1 MSKNTVNFMLHI
13 KVYKSINGNAYNYL
27 LKSRDFF
34 LVRTCTVF
42 GNRFADI
49 NLKGDLFGGVTT
61 AIISLPLALA
71 FGVASGAGAEAGL
84 WGAIMVGF
92 FAALFGGSSSLISEP
107 TGPMTV
113 IMTAVL
119 TSMMAKYPETGMAM
133 SFTVVIMAG
142 AFQVLLGTLK
152 LGKYITLMPYSVISG
167 FMSGIGVILIIL
179 QISPLLGHLA
189 PAGGVIGT
197 LSALP
202 DNILNL
208 KFSELFLGLLTLGI
222 LFFLPQKYRRYVP
235 AQLIALVA
243 VTLLSVI
250 FFDTDSIR
258 RIGEIPAGL
267 PSLVLP
273 HINADMFT
281 TMVIDAL
288 VLGTL
293 GCIDTLLTA
302 VIGDSLTRKEHDSD
316 KELRGQGLANIISG
330 LFGAL
335 PGAGATM
342 GTVTNIQVGA
352 RSPLSGIIR
361 ALVLALVVLV
371 AGGLTEPIPM
381 AVLAGIA
388 VYVGFNILDWSFIQ
402 RAHKVNVQGMA
413 IMYGVM
419 LLTVFVDLIV
429 AVGLGVFISN
439 IIIIEQLS
447 RVQARQ
453 VKAISDAD
461 ENSVPLTDSER
472 GLLDKANGKVL
483 FFYLSGP
490 MIFSVSKAISQQ
502 HSSISDYDVMILDLT
517 DVPMI
522 DVTVGLALEN
532 AIKDALDARCE
543 VLLLCP
549 NINTRQQLE
558 KFHVLTL
565 VPEGNT
571 YLFRYEALQASL
583 KYVKNTDLLEP
594 T

>member
-1 MSKNTVNFMLHI
+1 MF
-13 KVYKSINGNAYNYL
+13 G
-27 LKSRDFF
+27 SRFK
-34 LVRTCTVF
+34 
-42 GNRFADI
+42 DI
-49 NLKGDLFGGVTT
+49 NFKGDIFGGVTT

-84 WGAIMVGF
+84 WGAIMVGL
-92 FAALFGGSSSLISEP
+92 FASLFGGSNTLISEP

-119 TSMMAKYPETGMAM
+119 TSMMTKYPETGMAM
-133 SFTVVIMAG
+133 TFTVVMMAG
-142 AFQVLLGTLK
+142 AFQILLGTLK
-152 LGKYITLMPYSVISG
+152 MGKYVTLMPYSVISG

-179 QISPLLGHLA
+179 QLSPLLGHAA
-189 PAGGVIGT
+189 PTGGVLGT

-202 DNILNL
+202 ETISNL
-208 KFSELFLGLLTLGI
+208 KFNELFLGLLTLGI
-222 LFFLPQKYRRYVP
+222 LFFFPKKYRKYVP
-235 AQLIALVA
+235 AQLVALVA
-243 VTLLSVI
+243 VTLLSVML
-250 FFDTDSIR
+250 FDTEDIR

-267 PSLVLP
+267 PSLVAP
-273 HINADMFT
+273 HIDPDMFVE
-281 TMVIDAL
+281 MVIDAL

-316 KELRGQGLANIISG
+316 KELRGQGLANMISG

-352 RSPLSGIIR
+352 RSPLSGVVR

-402 RAHKVNVQGMA
+402 RAHKVSFSGMA

-429 AVGLGVFISN
+429 AVGLGVFVSN
-439 IIIIEQLS
+439 IMIIERLS
-447 RVQARQ
+447 REQARQ

-461 ENSVPLTDSER
+461 EDDVPLTDSER
-472 GLLDKANGKVL
+472 GLLDRANGRVL

-490 MIFSVSKAISQQ
+490 MIFSVSKAISRQ
-502 HSSISDYDVMILDLT
+502 HTSISDYDVMILDLT
-517 DVPMI
+517 DVPML

-543 VLLLCP
+543 VYLLCP
-549 NINTRQQLE
+549 NQRTREQLE
-558 KFHVLTL
+558 KFHVIDL
-565 VPEGNT
+565 VPDNNM
-571 YLFRYEALQASL
+571 YQFRYEALNAAVAHVESDHYQRMTA
-583 KYVKNTDLLEP
+583 
-594 T
+594 

>member
-1 MSKNTVNFMLHI
+1 M
-13 KVYKSINGNAYNYL
+13 
-27 LKSRDFF
+27 
-34 LVRTCTVF
+34 F
-42 GNRFADI
+42 GKRFKDI

-84 WGAIMVGF
+84 WGAIMVGL
-92 FAALFGGSSSLISEP
+92 FAALFGGSSTLISEP

-133 SFTVVIMAG
+133 TFTVVMMAG
-142 AFQVLLGTLK
+142 AFQILLGTLK
-152 LGKYITLMPYSVISG
+152 LGKYVTLMPYSVISG

-179 QISPLLGHLA
+179 QISPLLGHAA
-189 PAGGVIGT
+189 PSGGVMGT
-197 LSALP
+197 LTALP
-202 DNILNL
+202 ELLSNIH
-208 KFSELFLGLLTLGI
+208 FSELFLGALTLSI
-222 LFFLPQKYRRYVP
+222 LFFFPEQYRKYVP
-235 AQLIALVA
+235 AQLVALVV
-243 VTLLSVI
+243 VTLLSVVL
-250 FFDTDSIR
+250 FDTESIR

-267 PSLVLP
+267 PSLVMP
-273 HINADMFT
+273 HINAEMFT

-316 KELRGQGLANIISG
+316 KELRGQGLANMISG

-352 RSPLSGIIR
+352 RSPLSGVIR
-361 ALVLALVVLV
+361 ALMLALVVLV

-402 RAHKVNVQGMA
+402 RAHKVSMQGMA

-419 LLTVFVDLIV
+419 MLTVFVDLIA

-439 IIIIEQLS
+439 IIIIERLS
-447 RVQARQ
+447 RVQSRH

-461 ENSVPLTDSER
+461 EDDVPLTESER

-490 MIFSVSKAISQQ
+490 MIFSVSKAISRQ
-502 HSSISDYDVMILDLT
+502 HTSIADYEAMILDLT

-532 AIKDALDARCE
+532 AINDALDANCA
-543 VLLLCP
+543 VYLLCP
-549 NINTRQQLE
+549 NKQIWQQLE
-558 KFHVLTL
+558 KFHILDL
-565 VPEGNT
+565 VPIENT
-571 YLFRYEALQASL
+571 YSFRYEALRAAIKRVEGNDELVYSI
-583 KYVKNTDLLEP
+583 
-594 T
+594 

>member
-1 MSKNTVNFMLHI
+1 
-13 KVYKSINGNAYNYL
+13 L
-27 LKSRDFF
+27 L
-34 LVRTCTVF
+34 
-42 GNRFADI
+42 GNRFKDMD
-49 NLKGDLFGGVTT
+49 LKGDLFGGVTT
-61 AIISLPLALA
+61 AVISLPLALA

-92 FAALFGGSSSLISEP
+92 FAALWGGSTTLISEP

-119 TSMMAKYPETGMAM
+119 TSMMAKYPDTGMAM
-133 SFTVVIMAG
+133 AFTIVMMAG

-152 LGKYITLMPYSVISG
+152 LGKYVTLMPYSVISG
-167 FMSGIGVILIIL
+167 FMSGIGVILILL
-179 QISPLLGHLA
+179 QISPLLGQAA
-189 PAGGVIGT
+189 PPGGVMGT

-202 DNILNL
+202 NTLSNIS
-208 KFSELFLGLLTLGI
+208 FSELFLGVLTLGI
-222 LFFLPQKYRRYVP
+222 LFFLPKKYRKYVP
-235 AQLIALVA
+235 AQLVALVA

-250 FFDTDSIR
+250 IFDTDSIR

-267 PSLVLP
+267 PSLVMP
-273 HINADMFT
+273 HFNADMFT
-281 TMVIDAL
+281 AMVIDAL

-316 KELRGQGLANIISG
+316 KELRGQGFANMISG

-361 ALVLALVVLV
+361 AVVLALVVLI

-402 RAHKVNVQGMA
+402 RAHKVSVQGMA

-419 LLTVFVDLIV
+419 LLTVFVDLIA

-439 IIIIEQLS
+439 IIIIERLS
-447 RVQARQ
+447 REQTRTVRS
-453 VKAISDAD
+453 ISDTD
-461 ENSVPLTDSER
+461 GDDKDLPLTEDER
-472 GLLDKANGKVL
+472 AILDRANGKLL
-483 FFYLSGP
+483 FLYLSGP
-490 MIFSVSKAISQQ
+490 MIFSVSKAISRQ
-502 HSSISDYDVMILDLT
+502 HTRVADYEVMILDLT

-532 AIKDALDARCE
+532 ALKDALDAKCE
-543 VLLLCP
+543 VFLLCP
-549 NINTRQQLE
+549 NERTRQQLE
-558 KFHVLTL
+558 RFHVLDL
-565 VPEGNT
+565 VPCNNT
-571 YLFRYEALQASL
+571 YSLRHEALEAALMYIEKHEKPAVLGDS
-583 KYVKNTDLLEP
+583 
-594 T
+594 

>member
-1 MSKNTVNFMLHI
+1 MFQ
-13 KVYKSINGNAYNYL
+13 A
-27 LKSRDFF
+27 
-34 LVRTCTVF
+34 
-42 GNRFADI
+42 RFADL
-49 NLKGDLFGGVTT
+49 NLRGDLFGGVTT

-84 WGAIMVGF
+84 WGAILVGL
-92 FAALFGGSSSLISEP
+92 FAALFGGSSTLISEP

-113 IMTAVL
+113 IMTAIL
-119 TSMMAKYPETGMAM
+119 TAMVARYPESGAAIA
-133 SFTVVIMAG
+133 FTVVMMAG
-142 AFQVLLGTLK
+142 AFQILLGTLK
-152 LGKYITLMPYSVISG
+152 LGKYITLMPYSVVSG

-179 QISPLLGHLA
+179 QLSPLLGH
-189 PAGGVIGT
+189 PSPGGGVLGT

-202 DNILNL
+202 DLLANI

-222 LFFLPQKYRRYVP
+222 LFFLPQKYRKQVP
-235 AQLIALVA
+235 AQLVALVV
-243 VTLLSVI
+243 VTLFSVI
-250 FFDTDSIR
+250 FFDTDDIR

-267 PSLVLP
+267 PSIVVP
-273 HINADMFT
+273 TFT
-281 TMVIDAL
+281 SDIVVTMVIDAL

-316 KELRGQGLANIISG
+316 RELQGQGIANMVAG

-352 RSPLSGIIR
+352 RSPLSGVTR
-361 ALVLALVVLV
+361 ALMLALVVLV

-388 VYVGFNILDWSFIQ
+388 VYVGVNILDWAFIQ
-402 RAHKVNVQGMA
+402 RAHKISLQGMA

-439 IIIIEQLS
+439 ILVIERLS
-447 RVQARQ
+447 REQARQ

-461 ENSVPLTDSER
+461 DDDVPLTESER
-472 GLLDKANGKVL
+472 KLLDKANGKVL

-490 MIFSVSKAISQQ
+490 MIFSVSKAITRQ
-502 HSSISDYDVMILDLT
+502 HSSVDQYQAMILDLT

-532 AIKDALDARCE
+532 AIRDALEADCE
-543 VLLLCP
+543 VYLLCP
-549 NINTRQQLE
+549 NEKTRAELE
-558 KFHVLTL
+558 KFKVIDL
-565 VPEGNT
+565 VPDQNMFS
-571 YLFRYEALQASL
+571 FRYEALNAA
-583 KYVKNTDLLEP
+583 VKQVNE
-594 T
+594 

>member
-1 MSKNTVNFMLHI
+1 M
-13 KVYKSINGNAYNYL
+13 
-27 LKSRDFF
+27 
-34 LVRTCTVF
+34 F
-42 GNRFADI
+42 GDRFNDI

-71 FGVASGAGAEAGL
+71 FGVASSAGAEAGL
-84 WGAIMVGF
+84 WGAILVGL
-92 FAALFGGSSSLISEP
+92 FAALFGGSSTLISEP

-119 TSMMAKYPETGMAM
+119 TSMVAKYPESGIAI
-133 SFTVVIMAG
+133 SFTIVMMAG
-142 AFQVLLGTLK
+142 AFQVLIGTLK
-152 LGKYITLMPYSVISG
+152 LGKYITLMPYSVVSG

-179 QISPLLGHLA
+179 QLSPLLGHAA
-189 PAGGVIGT
+189 PAGGVLGT

-202 DNILNL
+202 ETISNM
-208 KFSELFLGLLTLGI
+208 KFSEFFLGLLTLGI
-222 LFFLPQKYRRYVP
+222 LFFFPKQYRKYVP
-235 AQLIALVA
+235 AQLVALVA

-250 FFDTDSIR
+250 VFDFDDVR
-258 RIGEIPAGL
+258 RIGEIPTGL
-267 PSLVLP
+267 PSLVVP
-273 HINADMFT
+273 VINGEIFT
-281 TMVIDAL
+281 AMVIDAL

-316 KELRGQGLANIISG
+316 KELRGQGFANMISG

-352 RSPLSGIIR
+352 RSPLSGVIR
-361 ALVLALVVLV
+361 AMILALVVLV
-371 AGGLTEPIPM
+371 ASGLTEPIPM

-388 VYVGFNILDWSFIQ
+388 VYVGFGILDWSFIQ
-402 RAHKVNVQGMA
+402 RAHRVSVQGMA

-439 IIIIEQLS
+439 ILIIERLS
-447 RVQARQ
+447 REQAKQ

-461 ENSVPLTDSER
+461 ENDVPLTDSER
-472 GLLDKANGKVL
+472 GLLDRANGKVL

-490 MIFSVSKAISQQ
+490 MIFSVSKAISRQ
-502 HSSISDYDVMILDLT
+502 HSSISDYEAMILDLT

-532 AIKDALDARCE
+532 AIKDAQEAQCD
-543 VLLLCP
+543 VYLLCP
-549 NINTRQQLE
+549 NERVREQLE
-558 KFHVLTL
+558 KFHVLDL
-565 VPEGNT
+565 VPDENT
-571 YLFRYEALQASL
+571 FKFRYEALNAAVNKVEQDEHQGAF
-583 KYVKNTDLLEP
+583 V
-594 T
+594 

>member
-1 MSKNTVNFMLHI
+1 MF
-13 KVYKSINGNAYNYL
+13 G
-27 LKSRDFF
+27 SRFEDM
-34 LVRTCTVF
+34 
-42 GNRFADI
+42 
-49 NLKGDLFGGVTT
+49 NLKGDMFGGVTT

-84 WGAIMVGF
+84 WGAIMVGL

-113 IMTAVL
+113 IMTAVM
-119 TSMMAKYPETGMAM
+119 TSMMAKYPESGMAM
-133 SFTVVIMAG
+133 TFTVVMMAG

-152 LGKYITLMPYSVISG
+152 LGKYVTLMPYSVISG

-179 QISPLLGHLA
+179 QLSPLLGHAA
-189 PAGGVIGT
+189 PSGGVMGT
-197 LSALP
+197 LAALP
-202 DNILNL
+202 DTVANM
-208 KFSELFLGLLTLGI
+208 KFSELFLGLLTLAI
-222 LFFLPQKYRRYVP
+222 LFLFPAKYRKYVP
-235 AQLIALVA
+235 AQLVALVA

-250 FFDTDSIR
+250 IFDTESIR

-267 PSLVLP
+267 PSLVIP
-273 HINADMFT
+273 TINAEVFT

-316 KELRGQGLANIISG
+316 KELRGQGIANILSG

-352 RSPLSGIIR
+352 RSPLSGVIR

-402 RAHKVNVQGMA
+402 RAHKVSFAGMA

-439 IIIIEQLS
+439 ILIIERLS
-447 RVQARQ
+447 REQARQ

-461 ENSVPLTDSER
+461 EDDLPLTDSER
-472 GLLDKANGKVL
+472 QLLDSANGKVL

-490 MIFSVSKAISQQ
+490 MIFSVSKAISRQ
-502 HSSISDYDVMILDLT
+502 HSSIADYEVMILDLT

-532 AIKDALDARCE
+532 AIKDALDAKCE
-543 VLLLCP
+543 VYLLCP
-549 NINTRQQLE
+549 NESTRQQLE
-558 KFHVLTL
+558 KFHVIDL
-565 VPEGNT
+565 VPESNT
-571 YLFRYEALQASL
+571 YRFRYEALNAA
-583 KYVKNTDLLEP
+583 KTYVDRDEHQFDAV
-594 T
+594 

>member
-1 MSKNTVNFMLHI
+1 M
-13 KVYKSINGNAYNYL
+13 
-27 LKSRDFF
+27 
-34 LVRTCTVF
+34 F
-42 GNRFADI
+42 GDRFNDI

-84 WGAIMVGF
+84 WGAILVGL
-92 FAALFGGSSSLISEP
+92 FAALFGGSSTLISEP

-119 TSMMAKYPETGMAM
+119 TSMVAKYPESGIAI
-133 SFTVVIMAG
+133 SFTIVMMAG
-142 AFQVLLGTLK
+142 VFQVLIGTLK
-152 LGKYITLMPYSVISG
+152 LGKYITLMPYSVVSG

-179 QISPLLGHLA
+179 QLSPLLGHAA
-189 PAGGVIGT
+189 PAGGVLGT

-202 DNILNL
+202 ETISNM
-208 KFSELFLGLLTLGI
+208 KFSEFFLGLLTLGI
-222 LFFLPQKYRRYVP
+222 LFFFPKQYRKYVP
-235 AQLIALVA
+235 AQLVALVA

-250 FFDTDSIR
+250 VFDFDDVR
-258 RIGEIPAGL
+258 RIGEIPTGL
-267 PSLVLP
+267 PSLVVP
-273 HINADMFT
+273 VINGEIFT
-281 TMVIDAL
+281 AMVIDAL

-316 KELRGQGLANIISG
+316 KELRGQGFANMISG

-352 RSPLSGIIR
+352 RSPLSGVIR
-361 ALVLALVVLV
+361 AMILALVVLV
-371 AGGLTEPIPM
+371 ASGLTEPIPM

-388 VYVGFNILDWSFIQ
+388 VYVGFGILDWSFIQ
-402 RAHKVNVQGMA
+402 RAHRVSVQGMA

-439 IIIIEQLS
+439 ILIIERLS
-447 RVQARQ
+447 REQAKQ

-461 ENSVPLTDSER
+461 ENDVPLTDSER
-472 GLLDKANGKVL
+472 GLLDRANGKVL

-490 MIFSVSKAISQQ
+490 MIFSVSKAISRQ
-502 HSSISDYDVMILDLT
+502 HSSISDYEAMILDLT

-532 AIKDALDARCE
+532 AIKDAQEAQCD
-543 VLLLCP
+543 VYLLCP
-549 NINTRQQLE
+549 NERVREQLE
-558 KFHVLTL
+558 KFHVLDL
-565 VPEGNT
+565 VPDENT
-571 YLFRYEALQASL
+571 FKFRYEALNAAVNKVEQDEHQGAF
-583 KYVKNTDLLEP
+583 V
-594 T
+594 

>member
-1 MSKNTVNFMLHI
+1 MF
-13 KVYKSINGNAYNYL
+13 G
-27 LKSRDFF
+27 SRFDH
-34 LVRTCTVF
+34 
-42 GNRFADI
+42 I
-49 NLKGDLFGGVTT
+49 NLKGDIFGGVTT

-92 FAALFGGSSSLISEP
+92 FASLFGGSNTLISEP

-119 TSMMAKYPETGMAM
+119 TSMMAKYPESGMAM
-133 SFTVVIMAG
+133 SFTVVMMAG
-142 AFQVLLGTLK
+142 AFQILLGTLK
-152 LGKYITLMPYSVISG
+152 LGKYVTLMPYSVISG

-179 QISPLLGHLA
+179 QLSPLLGHAA
-189 PAGGVIGT
+189 PAGGVLGT

-202 DNILNL
+202 ETISNL
-208 KFSELFLGLLTLGI
+208 HFSELFLGLLTLGI
-222 LFFLPQKYRRYVP
+222 LFFFPKQYRKYVP
-235 AQLIALVA
+235 AQLVALVV
-243 VTLLSVI
+243 VTLLSVMV
-250 FFDTDSIR
+250 FDVDDIR

-267 PSLVLP
+267 PSLVAP
-273 HINADMFT
+273 QINPEIFVE
-281 TMVIDAL
+281 MVIDAL

-316 KELRGQGLANIISG
+316 KELRGQGLANMISG

-352 RSPLSGIIR
+352 RSPLSGVVR
-361 ALVLALVVLV
+361 ALMLALVVLV

-402 RAHKVNVQGMA
+402 RAHKVSFSGMA

-439 IIIIEQLS
+439 IIIIERLS
-447 RVQARQ
+447 REQARQ

-461 ENSVPLTDSER
+461 EDDVPLTDSER
-472 GLLDKANGKVL
+472 GLLDQANGKVL

-490 MIFSVSKAISQQ
+490 MIFSVSKAISRQ
-502 HSSISDYDVMILDLT
+502 HSSISDYEVMILDLT

-532 AIKDALDARCE
+532 AIKDALDAKCQ
-543 VLLLCP
+543 VYLLCP
-549 NINTRQQLE
+549 NQRTREQLE
-558 KFHVLTL
+558 KFHVIDL
-565 VPEGNT
+565 VPDANI
-571 YLFRYEALQASL
+571 YQFRYEALNSAV
-583 KYVKNTDLLEP
+583 KYVESNQYQRITA
-594 T
+594 

>member
-1 MSKNTVNFMLHI
+1 MR
-13 KVYKSINGNAYNYL
+13 KSI
-27 LKSRDFF
+27 
-34 LVRTCTVF
+34 VF
-42 GNRFADI
+42 RGRFADI
-49 NLKGDLFGGVTT
+49 DLKGDVFGGVTT

-84 WGAIMVGF
+84 WGAILVGL
-92 FAALFGGSSSLISEP
+92 FAALFGGSSTLISEP

-113 IMTAVL
+113 IMTAIL
-119 TSMMAKYPETGMAM
+119 TSMVARYPETGLAV
-133 SFTVVIMAG
+133 SFTVVMMAG
-142 AFQVLLGTLK
+142 AFQIVLGTLK

-179 QISPLLGHLA
+179 QLSPLLGQAA
-189 PAGGVIGT
+189 PAGGVMGT
-197 LSALP
+197 LTALP
-202 DNILNL
+202 EIISQM

-222 LFFLPQKYRRYVP
+222 LFFLPAQYRKQVP
-235 AQLIALVA
+235 VQLVALVG
-243 VTLLSVI
+243 VTLVSVLL
-250 FFDTDSIR
+250 FDSDEIR
-258 RIGEIPAGL
+258 RIGVIPAGL
-267 PSLVLP
+267 PSFVIP
-273 HINADMFT
+273 TFNAEMFT

-316 KELRGQGLANIISG
+316 KELRGQGLANMIAG
-330 LFGAL
+330 LLGAL

-352 RSPLSGIIR
+352 RSPLSGVVR

-402 RAHKVNVQGMA
+402 RAHKVSVQGMA

-439 IIIIEQLS
+439 ILIIERLS
-447 RVQARQ
+447 REQARQ

-461 ENSVPLTDSER
+461 ENDVPLTDSER
-472 GLLDKANGKVL
+472 ALLDQANGKVL

-490 MIFSVSKAISQQ
+490 MIFSVSKAIARQ
-502 HSSISDYDVMILDLT
+502 HNHISDYEAMILDLT

-532 AIKDALDARCE
+532 AINDALDAHCA
-543 VLLLCP
+543 VYLLCP
-549 NINTRQQLE
+549 NVHTKQQLE
-558 KFHVLTL
+558 KFHILDL
-565 VPEGNT
+565 VPTEQT
-571 YLFRYEALQASL
+571 FSFRYEALNAA
-583 KYVKNTDLLEP
+583 VKQVAQNR
-594 T
+594 

>member
-1 MSKNTVNFMLHI
+1 MF
-13 KVYKSINGNAYNYL
+13 G
-27 LKSRDFF
+27 SRFK
-34 LVRTCTVF
+34 
-42 GNRFADI
+42 DI
-49 NLKGDLFGGVTT
+49 NFKGDIFGGVTT

-84 WGAIMVGF
+84 WGAIMVGL
-92 FAALFGGSSSLISEP
+92 FASLFGGSNTLISEP

-133 SFTVVIMAG
+133 TFTVVMMAG
-142 AFQVLLGTLK
+142 AFQILLGTLK
-152 LGKYITLMPYSVISG
+152 MGKYVTLMPYSVISG

-179 QISPLLGHLA
+179 QLSPLLGHAA
-189 PAGGVIGT
+189 PTGGVLGT

-202 DNILNL
+202 ETISNL
-208 KFSELFLGLLTLGI
+208 KFNELFLGLLTLGI
-222 LFFLPQKYRRYVP
+222 LFFFPKKYRKYVP
-235 AQLIALVA
+235 AQLVALVA
-243 VTLLSVI
+243 VTLLSVML
-250 FFDTDSIR
+250 FDTEDIR

-267 PSLVLP
+267 PSLVAP
-273 HINADMFT
+273 HIDPDMFVE
-281 TMVIDAL
+281 MVIDAL

-316 KELRGQGLANIISG
+316 KELRGQGLANMISG

-352 RSPLSGIIR
+352 RSPLSGVVR

-402 RAHKVNVQGMA
+402 RAHKVSFSGMA

-429 AVGLGVFISN
+429 AVGLGVFVSN
-439 IIIIEQLS
+439 IMIIERLS
-447 RVQARQ
+447 REQARQ

-461 ENSVPLTDSER
+461 EDDVPLTDSER
-472 GLLDKANGKVL
+472 GLLDRANGRVL

-490 MIFSVSKAISQQ
+490 MIFSVSKAISRQ
-502 HSSISDYDVMILDLT
+502 HTSISDYDVMILDLT
-517 DVPMI
+517 DVPML

-543 VLLLCP
+543 VYLLCP
-549 NINTRQQLE
+549 NQRTREQLE
-558 KFHVLTL
+558 KFHVIDL
-565 VPEGNT
+565 VPDNNM
-571 YLFRYEALQASL
+571 YQFRYEALNAAVAHVESDHYQRVTA
-583 KYVKNTDLLEP
+583 
-594 T
+594 

>member
-1 MSKNTVNFMLHI
+1 MF
-13 KVYKSINGNAYNYL
+13 G
-27 LKSRDFF
+27 SRFK
-34 LVRTCTVF
+34 
-42 GNRFADI
+42 DI
-49 NLKGDLFGGVTT
+49 NFKGDIFGGVTT

-84 WGAIMVGF
+84 WGAIMVGL
-92 FAALFGGSSSLISEP
+92 FASLFGGSNTLISEP

-133 SFTVVIMAG
+133 TFTVVMMAG
-142 AFQVLLGTLK
+142 AFQILLGTLK
-152 LGKYITLMPYSVISG
+152 MGKYVTLMPYSVISG

-179 QISPLLGHLA
+179 QLSPLLGHAA
-189 PAGGVIGT
+189 PTGGVLGT

-202 DNILNL
+202 ETISNL
-208 KFSELFLGLLTLGI
+208 KFNELFLGLLTLGI
-222 LFFLPQKYRRYVP
+222 LFFFPKKYRKYVP
-235 AQLIALVA
+235 AQLVALVA
-243 VTLLSVI
+243 VTLLSVML
-250 FFDTDSIR
+250 FDTEDIR

-267 PSLVLP
+267 PSLVAP
-273 HINADMFT
+273 HIDPDMFVE
-281 TMVIDAL
+281 MVIDAL

-316 KELRGQGLANIISG
+316 KELRGQGLANMISG

-352 RSPLSGIIR
+352 RSPLSGVVR

-402 RAHKVNVQGMA
+402 RAHKVSFSGMA

-429 AVGLGVFISN
+429 AVGLGVFVSN
-439 IIIIEQLS
+439 IMIIERLS
-447 RVQARQ
+447 REQARQ

-461 ENSVPLTDSER
+461 EDDVPLTDSER
-472 GLLDKANGKVL
+472 GLLDRANGRVL

-490 MIFSVSKAISQQ
+490 MIFSVSKAISRQ
-502 HSSISDYDVMILDLT
+502 HTSISDYDVMILDLT
-517 DVPMI
+517 DVPML

-543 VLLLCP
+543 VYLLCP
-549 NINTRQQLE
+549 NQRTREQLE
-558 KFHVLTL
+558 EFHVIDL
-565 VPEGNT
+565 VPDNNM
-571 YLFRYEALQASL
+571 YQFRYEALNAAVAHVESDHYQRMTA
-583 KYVKNTDLLEP
+583 
-594 T
+594 

>member
-1 MSKNTVNFMLHI
+1 MF
-13 KVYKSINGNAYNYL
+13 G
-27 LKSRDFF
+27 SRFE
-34 LVRTCTVF
+34 
-42 GNRFADI
+42 DI
-49 NLKGDLFGGVTT
+49 NFKGDVFGGVTT

-84 WGAIMVGF
+84 WGAIMVGL
-92 FAALFGGSSSLISEP
+92 FASLFGGSNTLISEP

-133 SFTVVIMAG
+133 TFTVVMMAG
-142 AFQVLLGTLK
+142 AFQILLGTLK
-152 LGKYITLMPYSVISG
+152 LGKYVTLMPYSVISG

-179 QISPLLGHLA
+179 QLSPLMGHAA
-189 PAGGVIGT
+189 PSGGVLGT

-202 DNILNL
+202 ETISNL

-222 LFFLPQKYRRYVP
+222 LFFFPKQYRKYVP
-235 AQLIALVA
+235 AQLVALVA
-243 VTLLSVI
+243 VTLLSVM
-250 FFDTDSIR
+250 FFDTEDIR

-267 PSLVLP
+267 PSLVAP
-273 HINADMFT
+273 HIDPDMFVE
-281 TMVIDAL
+281 MVIDAL

-316 KELRGQGLANIISG
+316 KELRGQGLANMISG

-352 RSPLSGIIR
+352 RSPLSGMIR
-361 ALVLALVVLV
+361 ALMLALVVLV

-402 RAHKVNVQGMA
+402 RAHKVSFSGMA
-413 IMYGVM
+413 VMYGVM

-439 IIIIEQLS
+439 IIIIERLS
-447 RVQARQ
+447 REQARQ

-461 ENSVPLTDSER
+461 EDDVPLTDSER
-472 GLLDKANGKVL
+472 GLLDRANGKVL

-490 MIFSVSKAISQQ
+490 MIFSVSKAISRQ

-532 AIKDALDARCE
+532 AIKDALDANCA
-543 VLLLCP
+543 VYLLCP
-549 NINTRQQLE
+549 NERTREQLE
-558 KFHVLTL
+558 KFHVIDL
-565 VPEGNT
+565 VPNDNM
-571 YLFRYEALQASL
+571 YQFRYEALNAAVAHVEADQYQRITA
-583 KYVKNTDLLEP
+583 
-594 T
+594 

>member
-1 MSKNTVNFMLHI
+1 M
-13 KVYKSINGNAYNYL
+13 
-27 LKSRDFF
+27 F
-34 LVRTCTVF
+34 L
-42 GNRFADI
+42 NRFENI
-49 NLKGDLFGGVTT
+49 NLKGDIFGGVTT

-92 FAALFGGSSSLISEP
+92 FAAVFGGSTTLISEP

-113 IMTAVL
+113 IMTAIL

-142 AFQVLLGTLK
+142 AFQILIGTLK
-152 LGKYITLMPYSVISG
+152 LGKYVTLMPYSVISG

-179 QISPLLGHLA
+179 QLSPLLGHSA
-189 PAGGVIGT
+189 PPGGVVGT
-197 LSALP
+197 LSELP
-202 DNILNL
+202 NTLVNIA
-208 KFSELFLGLLTLGI
+208 FSELFLGLLTLGL
-222 LFFLPQKYRRYVP
+222 LFYFPQRYRKYVP
-235 AQLIALVA
+235 AQLVALVA

-250 FFDTDSIR
+250 LFDTDDIR

-273 HINADMFT
+273 HFNTEMFT

-316 KELRGQGLANIISG
+316 KELRGQGIANMISG
-330 LFGAL
+330 FFGAL

-352 RSPLSGIIR
+352 RSPVSGIVR

-402 RAHKVNVQGMA
+402 RAHKVSIQGTA

-439 IIIIEQLS
+439 IIIIEKLS
-447 RVQARQ
+447 REQARK

-461 ENSVPLTDSER
+461 ENDVPLTDRER
-472 GLLDKANGKVL
+472 AILEQANGKVL

-490 MIFSVSKAISQQ
+490 MIFSVSKAIARQ
-502 HSSISDYDVMILDLT
+502 HASIADYQVMILDLT
-517 DVPMI
+517 DVPML

-532 AIKDALDARCE
+532 AIKDAIDADCE

-549 NINTRQQLE
+549 NAQTRQQLE
-558 KFHVLTL
+558 RFSILDSFANDNNYSSRET
-565 VPEGNT
+565 
-571 YLFRYEALQASL
+571 ALQAAL
-583 KYVKNTDLLEP
+583 DYVLAK
-594 T
+594 

>member
-1 MSKNTVNFMLHI
+1 MQG
-13 KVYKSINGNAYNYL
+13 KSA
-27 LKSRDFF
+27 
-34 LVRTCTVF
+34 VF
-42 GNRFADI
+42 GSRFEDI
-49 NLKGDLFGGVTT
+49 NFKGDVFGGVTT

-84 WGAIMVGF
+84 WGAIMVGL
-92 FAALFGGSSSLISEP
+92 FASLFGGSNTLISEP

-133 SFTVVIMAG
+133 TFTVVMMAG
-142 AFQVLLGTLK
+142 AFQILLGTLK
-152 LGKYITLMPYSVISG
+152 LGKYVTLMPYSVISG

-179 QISPLLGHLA
+179 QLSPLMGYAA
-189 PAGGVIGT
+189 PSGGVLGT

-202 DNILNL
+202 ETISNL

-222 LFFLPQKYRRYVP
+222 LFFFPKQYRKYVP
-235 AQLIALVA
+235 AQLVALVA

-250 FFDTDSIR
+250 LFDTEDIR

-267 PSLVLP
+267 PSLVAP
-273 HINADMFT
+273 YIDTDMFVE
-281 TMVIDAL
+281 MVIDAL

-316 KELRGQGLANIISG
+316 KELRGQGLANMISG

-352 RSPLSGIIR
+352 RSPLSGVIR
-361 ALVLALVVLV
+361 ALMLALVVLV

-402 RAHKVNVQGMA
+402 RAHKVSFSGMA
-413 IMYGVM
+413 VMYGVM

-439 IIIIEQLS
+439 IIIIERLS
-447 RVQARQ
+447 REQARQ

-461 ENSVPLTDSER
+461 EDDVPLTDSER
-472 GLLDKANGKVL
+472 GLLDRANGKVL

-490 MIFSVSKAISQQ
+490 MIFSVSKAISRQ

-532 AIKDALDARCE
+532 AIKDALDANCA
-543 VLLLCP
+543 VYLLCP
-549 NINTRQQLE
+549 NERTREQLE
-558 KFHVLTL
+558 KFHVIDL
-565 VPEGNT
+565 VPDENM
-571 YLFRYEALQASL
+571 YQFRYEALNAAVAHVEADQYQRITA
-583 KYVKNTDLLEP
+583 
-594 T
+594 

>member
-1 MSKNTVNFMLHI
+1 MFR
-13 KVYKSINGNAYNYL
+13 G
-27 LKSRDFF
+27 
-34 LVRTCTVF
+34 
-42 GNRFADI
+42 RFADI
-49 NLKGDLFGGVTT
+49 DLKGDVFGGVTT

-84 WGAIMVGF
+84 WGAILVGL
-92 FAALFGGSSSLISEP
+92 FAALFGGSSTLISEP

-113 IMTAVL
+113 IMTAIL
-119 TSMMAKYPETGMAM
+119 TSMVARYPEAGLAV
-133 SFTVVIMAG
+133 SFTVVMMAG
-142 AFQVLLGTLK
+142 AFQIVLGTLK

-179 QISPLLGHLA
+179 QLSPLLGQAA
-189 PAGGVIGT
+189 PAGGVMGT
-197 LSALP
+197 LTALP
-202 DNILNL
+202 EIISQM

-222 LFFLPQKYRRYVP
+222 LFFLPAQYRKQVP
-235 AQLIALVA
+235 VQLVALVG
-243 VTLLSVI
+243 VTLVSVLL
-250 FFDTDSIR
+250 FDREEIR
-258 RIGEIPAGL
+258 RIGVIPAGL
-267 PSLVLP
+267 PSFVIP
-273 HINADMFT
+273 TFNAEMFT

-316 KELRGQGLANIISG
+316 KELRGQGLANMIAG

-352 RSPLSGIIR
+352 RSPLSGVVR

-402 RAHKVNVQGMA
+402 RAHKVSVQGMA

-439 IIIIEQLS
+439 ILIIERLS
-447 RVQARQ
+447 REQARQ

-461 ENSVPLTDSER
+461 ENDVPLTDSER
-472 GLLDKANGKVL
+472 ALLDQANGKVL

-490 MIFSVSKAISQQ
+490 MIFSVSKAIARQ
-502 HSSISDYDVMILDLT
+502 HNHISDYEAMILDLT

-532 AIKDALDARCE
+532 AINDALDAHCA
-543 VLLLCP
+543 VYLLCP
-549 NINTRQQLE
+549 NVHTKQQLE
-558 KFHVLTL
+558 KFHILDL
-565 VPEGNT
+565 VPTEQT
-571 YLFRYEALQASL
+571 FSFRYEALNAA
-583 KYVKNTDLLEP
+583 VKQVAQNR
-594 T
+594 

>member
-1 MSKNTVNFMLHI
+1 MF
-13 KVYKSINGNAYNYL
+13 G
-27 LKSRDFF
+27 SRFK
-34 LVRTCTVF
+34 
-42 GNRFADI
+42 DI
-49 NLKGDLFGGVTT
+49 NFKGDIFGGVTT

-84 WGAIMVGF
+84 WGAIMVGL
-92 FAALFGGSSSLISEP
+92 FASLFGGSNTLISEP

-133 SFTVVIMAG
+133 TFTVVMMAG
-142 AFQVLLGTLK
+142 AFQILLGTLK
-152 LGKYITLMPYSVISG
+152 MGKYVTLMPYSVISG

-179 QISPLLGHLA
+179 QLSPLLGHAA
-189 PAGGVIGT
+189 PTGGVLGT

-202 DNILNL
+202 ETISNL
-208 KFSELFLGLLTLGI
+208 KFNELFLGLLTLGI
-222 LFFLPQKYRRYVP
+222 LFFFPKKYRKYVP
-235 AQLIALVA
+235 AQLVALVA
-243 VTLLSVI
+243 VTLLSVML
-250 FFDTDSIR
+250 FDTEDIR
-258 RIGEIPAGL
+258 RIGEIPVGL
-267 PSLVLP
+267 PSLVAP
-273 HINADMFT
+273 HIDPDMFVE
-281 TMVIDAL
+281 MVIDAL

-316 KELRGQGLANIISG
+316 KELRGQGLANMISG

-352 RSPLSGIIR
+352 RSPLSGVVR

-402 RAHKVNVQGMA
+402 RAHKVSFSGMA

-429 AVGLGVFISN
+429 AVGLGVFVSN
-439 IIIIEQLS
+439 IMIIERLS
-447 RVQARQ
+447 REQARQ

-461 ENSVPLTDSER
+461 EDDVPLTDSER
-472 GLLDKANGKVL
+472 GLLDRANGRVL

-490 MIFSVSKAISQQ
+490 MIFSVSKAISRQ
-502 HSSISDYDVMILDLT
+502 HTSISDYDVMILDLT
-517 DVPMI
+517 DVPML

-532 AIKDALDARCE
+532 AIKDALDAHCE
-543 VLLLCP
+543 VYLLCP
-549 NINTRQQLE
+549 NQRTREQLE
-558 KFHVLTL
+558 KFHVIDL
-565 VPEGNT
+565 VPDNNM
-571 YLFRYEALQASL
+571 YQFRYEALNAAVAHVESDQYQRMTA
-583 KYVKNTDLLEP
+583 
-594 T
+594 

>member
-1 MSKNTVNFMLHI
+1 MFQ
-13 KVYKSINGNAYNYL
+13 A
-27 LKSRDFF
+27 
-34 LVRTCTVF
+34 
-42 GNRFADI
+42 RFADL
-49 NLKGDLFGGVTT
+49 NLRGDLFGGVTT

-84 WGAIMVGF
+84 WGAILVGL
-92 FAALFGGSSSLISEP
+92 FAALFGGSSTLISEP

-113 IMTAVL
+113 IMTAIL
-119 TSMMAKYPETGMAM
+119 TTMVSRYPESGAAIA
-133 SFTVVIMAG
+133 FTVVMMAG
-142 AFQVLLGTLK
+142 VFQILLGTLK
-152 LGKYITLMPYSVISG
+152 LGKYITLMPYSVVSG

-179 QISPLLGHLA
+179 QLSPLLGH
-189 PAGGVIGT
+189 PSPGGGVLGT

-202 DNILNL
+202 ELLANL
-208 KFSELFLGLLTLGI
+208 KFSELFLGLLTLAI
-222 LFFLPQKYRRYVP
+222 LFFLPQKYRKQVP
-235 AQLIALVA
+235 AQLVALVA
-243 VTLLSVI
+243 VTLFSVI
-250 FFDTDSIR
+250 FFDTDDIR

-267 PSLVLP
+267 PSIVVP
-273 HINADMFT
+273 TFNSEIFV

-316 KELRGQGLANIISG
+316 RELQGQGIANMLAG

-352 RSPLSGIIR
+352 RSPLSGVTR

-388 VYVGFNILDWSFIQ
+388 VYVGVNILDWAFIQ
-402 RAHKVNVQGMA
+402 RAHKISIQGMA

-439 IIIIEQLS
+439 ILVIERLS
-447 RVQARQ
+447 REQARQ

-461 ENSVPLTDSER
+461 DDDVPLTESER
-472 GLLDKANGKVL
+472 KLLDKANGKVL

-490 MIFSVSKAISQQ
+490 MIFSVSKAITRQ
-502 HSSISDYDVMILDLT
+502 HSSVDKYQAMILDLT

-532 AIKDALDARCE
+532 AIRDAQEANCE
-543 VLLLCP
+543 VYLLCP
-549 NINTRQQLE
+549 NEKTRSELE
-558 KFHVLTL
+558 KFHVIDL
-565 VPEGNT
+565 VPDQNMFT
-571 YLFRYEALQASL
+571 FRYEALNAA
-583 KYVKNTDLLEP
+583 VKQVTVSE
-594 T
+594 

>member
-1 MSKNTVNFMLHI
+1 MF
-13 KVYKSINGNAYNYL
+13 G
-27 LKSRDFF
+27 SRFE
-34 LVRTCTVF
+34 
-42 GNRFADI
+42 DI
-49 NLKGDLFGGVTT
+49 NFKGDVFGGVTT

-84 WGAIMVGF
+84 WGAIMVGL
-92 FAALFGGSSSLISEP
+92 FASLFGGSNTLISEP

-133 SFTVVIMAG
+133 TFTVVMMAG
-142 AFQVLLGTLK
+142 AFQILLGTLK
-152 LGKYITLMPYSVISG
+152 LGKYVTLMPYSVISG

-179 QISPLLGHLA
+179 QLSPLMGHAA
-189 PAGGVIGT
+189 PSGGVLGT

-202 DNILNL
+202 ETISNL

-222 LFFLPQKYRRYVP
+222 LFFFPKQYRKYIP
-235 AQLIALVA
+235 AQLVALVA
-243 VTLLSVI
+243 VTLLSVM
-250 FFDTDSIR
+250 FFDTEDIR

-267 PSLVLP
+267 PSLVAP
-273 HINADMFT
+273 HIDPDMFVE
-281 TMVIDAL
+281 MVIDAL

-316 KELRGQGLANIISG
+316 KELRGQGLANMISG

-352 RSPLSGIIR
+352 RSPLSGVIR
-361 ALVLALVVLV
+361 ALMLALVVLV

-402 RAHKVNVQGMA
+402 RAHKVSFSGMA
-413 IMYGVM
+413 VMYGVM

-439 IIIIEQLS
+439 IIIIERLS
-447 RVQARQ
+447 REQARQ

-461 ENSVPLTDSER
+461 EDDVPLTDSER
-472 GLLDKANGKVL
+472 GLLDRANGKVL

-490 MIFSVSKAISQQ
+490 MIFSVSKAISRQ

-532 AIKDALDARCE
+532 AIKDALDANCA
-543 VLLLCP
+543 VYLLCP
-549 NINTRQQLE
+549 NERTREQLE
-558 KFHVLTL
+558 KFHVIDL
-565 VPEGNT
+565 VPNDNM
-571 YLFRYEALQASL
+571 YQFRYEALNAAVAHVEADQ
-583 KYVKNTDLLEP
+583 YQRIT

>member
-1 MSKNTVNFMLHI
+1 M
-13 KVYKSINGNAYNYL
+13 
-27 LKSRDFF
+27 
-34 LVRTCTVF
+34 F
-42 GNRFADI
+42 GSRFANID
-49 NLKGDLFGGVTT
+49 LKGDLFGGVTT

-84 WGAIMVGF
+84 WGAIMVGL
-92 FAALFGGSSSLISEP
+92 FAALFGGSSTLISEP

-119 TSMMAKYPETGMAM
+119 TSMVASYPETGLAM
-133 SFTVVIMAG
+133 TFTVVMMAG
-142 AFQVLLGTLK
+142 AFQILLGTLK

-179 QISPLLGHLA
+179 QLSPLLGQAA
-189 PAGGVIGT
+189 PSGGVMGT

-202 DNILNL
+202 DIISNM
-208 KFSELFLGLLTLGI
+208 KFNELFLGLLTLGI
-222 LFFLPQKYRRYVP
+222 LFFLPNKYRKYVP
-235 AQLIALVA
+235 AQLVALVV
-243 VTLLSVI
+243 VTLISVLL
-250 FFDTDSIR
+250 FNPEDIR
-258 RIGEIPAGL
+258 RIGVIPAGL
-267 PSLVLP
+267 PSLVIP
-273 HINADMFT
+273 TFNAEIFT

-316 KELRGQGLANIISG
+316 KELRGQGLANMISG

-352 RSPLSGIIR
+352 RSPLSGVAR

-402 RAHKVNVQGMA
+402 RAHKVSVQGMA

-439 IIIIEQLS
+439 ILIIERLS
-447 RVQARQ
+447 REQARQ

-461 ENSVPLTDSER
+461 ENDVPLTDSER
-472 GLLDKANGKVL
+472 SLLEKANGKVL

-490 MIFSVSKAISQQ
+490 MIFSVSKAISRQ
-502 HSSISDYDVMILDLT
+502 HNHISDYEAMILDLT

-532 AIKDALDARCE
+532 AIRDALDAKCA
-543 VLLLCP
+543 VYLLCP
-549 NINTRQQLE
+549 NIQTKQQLE
-558 KFHVLTL
+558 KFHILDL
-565 VPEGNT
+565 VPSEQT
-571 YLFRYEALQASL
+571 YSFRYEALNAAVRHVTQS
-583 KYVKNTDLLEP
+583 N
-594 T
+594 

>member
-1 MSKNTVNFMLHI
+1 MR
-13 KVYKSINGNAYNYL
+13 KSI
-27 LKSRDFF
+27 
-34 LVRTCTVF
+34 VF
-42 GNRFADI
+42 RGRFADI
-49 NLKGDLFGGVTT
+49 DLKGDVFGGVTT

-84 WGAIMVGF
+84 WGAILVGL
-92 FAALFGGSSSLISEP
+92 FAALFGGSSTLISEP

-113 IMTAVL
+113 IMTAIL
-119 TSMMAKYPETGMAM
+119 TSMVARYPEAGLAV
-133 SFTVVIMAG
+133 SFTVVMMAG
-142 AFQVLLGTLK
+142 AFQILLGTLK

-179 QISPLLGHLA
+179 QLSPLLGQAA
-189 PAGGVIGT
+189 PAGGVMGT
-197 LSALP
+197 LTALP
-202 DNILNL
+202 EIISQM

-222 LFFLPQKYRRYVP
+222 LFFLPAQYRKQVP
-235 AQLIALVA
+235 VQLIALVG
-243 VTLLSVI
+243 VTLISVLL
-250 FFDTDSIR
+250 FDSDEIR
-258 RIGEIPAGL
+258 RIGVIPAGL
-267 PSLVLP
+267 PSFVIP
-273 HINADMFT
+273 TFNAEMFT

-316 KELRGQGLANIISG
+316 KELRGQGLANMIAG

-352 RSPLSGIIR
+352 RSPLSGVVR

-402 RAHKVNVQGMA
+402 RAHKVSVQGMA

-439 IIIIEQLS
+439 ILIIERLS
-447 RVQARQ
+447 REQARQ

-461 ENSVPLTDSER
+461 ENDVPLTDSER
-472 GLLDKANGKVL
+472 ALLDQANGKVL

-490 MIFSVSKAISQQ
+490 MIFSVSKAIARQ
-502 HSSISDYDVMILDLT
+502 HNHISDYEAMILDLT

-532 AIKDALDARCE
+532 AINDALDAHCA
-543 VLLLCP
+543 VYLLCP
-549 NINTRQQLE
+549 NVHTKQQLE
-558 KFHVLTL
+558 KFHILDL
-565 VPEGNT
+565 VPTEQT
-571 YLFRYEALQASL
+571 FSFRYEALNAA
-583 KYVKNTDLLEP
+583 VKQVAQNR
-594 T
+594 

>member
-1 MSKNTVNFMLHI
+1 ML
-13 KVYKSINGNAYNYL
+13 
-27 LKSRDFF
+27 
-34 LVRTCTVF
+34 
-42 GNRFADI
+42 GNRFENI

-92 FAALFGGSSSLISEP
+92 FAALFGGSTTLISEP

-113 IMTAVL
+113 IMTAIL

-133 SFTVVIMAG
+133 SFTVVMMAG
-142 AFQVLLGTLK
+142 AFQILLGTLK
-152 LGKYITLMPYSVISG
+152 LGKYVTLMPYSVISG

-179 QISPLLGHLA
+179 QLSPLLGHSA
-189 PAGGVIGT
+189 PAGGVLGT
-197 LSALP
+197 ISALP
-202 DNILNL
+202 DTLSNIN
-208 KFSELFLGLLTLGI
+208 FSELLLGI
-222 LFFLPQKYRRYVP
+222 LTLAVLIYFPKKYRKYVP
-235 AQLIALVA
+235 AQLVALVFI
-243 VTLLSVI
+243 TLLSVLL
-250 FFDTDSIR
+250 FDIDSIR

-267 PSLVLP
+267 PSLVIP
-273 HINADMFT
+273 HFNADMFT

-352 RSPLSGIIR
+352 RTPLSGMIR
-361 ALVLALVVLV
+361 AAVLALVVLV

-388 VYVGFNILDWSFIQ
+388 VYVGLNILDWSFIQ
-402 RAHKVNVQGMA
+402 RAHKVSIQGMA

-419 LLTVFVDLIV
+419 LLTVFVDLIA

-439 IIIIEQLS
+439 IIIIDKLS
-447 RVQARQ
+447 KVQARK
-453 VKAISDAD
+453 VKAISDGD
-461 ENSVPLTDSER
+461 DNVVPLSKRER
-472 GLLDKANGKVL
+472 EILDKADGKVL

-490 MIFSVSKAISQQ
+490 MIFSVSKAISRQ
-502 HSSISDYDVMILDLT
+502 HASIADYQVMILDLT

-532 AIKDALDARCE
+532 AIKDALDANCE
-543 VLLLCP
+543 VLLVCP
-549 NINTRQQLE
+549 NIETRQQLE
-558 KFHVLTL
+558 KFHILTL
-565 VPEGNT
+565 ISKENN
-571 YLFRYEALQASL
+571 YLNREKALQTALTHVS
-583 KYVKNTDLLEP
+583 T
-594 T
+594 

>member
-1 MSKNTVNFMLHI
+1 MC
-13 KVYKSINGNAYNYL
+13 
-27 LKSRDFF
+27 FF
-34 LVRTCTVF
+34 ARSWRLF
-42 GNRFADI
+42 GNRFEDI
-49 NLKGDLFGGVTT
+49 NLKGDVFGGVTT
-61 AIISLPLALA
+61 AVISLPLALA

-84 WGAIMVGF
+84 WGAILVGF
-92 FAALFGGSSSLISEP
+92 FAALFGGSTSLISEP

-119 TSMMAKYPETGMAM
+119 TSIMAKYPETGMAM
-133 SFTVVIMAG
+133 SFTVVMMAG

-152 LGKYITLMPYSVISG
+152 LGKYVTLMPYSVISG
-167 FMSGIGVILIIL
+167 FMSGIGVILILL
-179 QISPLLGHLA
+179 QLSPLLGHAA
-189 PAGGVIGT
+189 PPGGVIGT
-197 LSALP
+197 LSELP
-202 DNILNL
+202 NTIANM
-208 KFSELFLGLLTLGI
+208 KFNELFLGLLTLGV
-222 LFFLPQKYRRYVP
+222 LFFFPKQYRKYLP
-235 AQLIALVA
+235 AQLVALVA
-243 VTLLSVI
+243 ITLLSVI
-250 FFDTDSIR
+250 LFDSDSIR

-267 PSLVLP
+267 PSLIIP
-273 HINADMFT
+273 HINLDLLT

-288 VLGTL
+288 ALGTL

-316 KELRGQGLANIISG
+316 KELRGQGFANMISG

-352 RSPLSGIIR
+352 RSPISGMVR

-402 RAHKVNVQGMA
+402 RAHKVSFQGMA

-439 IIIIEQLS
+439 IIIIERLS
-447 RVQARQ
+447 REQARQ
-453 VKAISDAD
+453 VRAISDAD
-461 ENSVPLTDSER
+461 GDDVPLTESER
-472 GLLDKANGKVL
+472 ELLDKANGKLL
-483 FFYLSGP
+483 FLYLSGP
-490 MIFSVSKAISQQ
+490 MIFSVSKAIARQ
-502 HSSISDYDVMILDLT
+502 HARVSDYEVMILDLT

-532 AIKDALDARCE
+532 AIKDALDAKCE
-543 VLLLCP
+543 VFLLCP
-549 NINTRQQLE
+549 NVHTRQQLE
-558 KFHVLTL
+558 KFHVVDL
-565 VPEGNT
+565 VPSDNT
-571 YLFRYEALQASL
+571 YSFRLEALQAGL
-583 KYVKNTDLLEP
+583 KYLEKDK
-594 T
+594 

>member
-1 MSKNTVNFMLHI
+1 MFK
-13 KVYKSINGNAYNYL
+13 A
-27 LKSRDFF
+27 
-34 LVRTCTVF
+34 
-42 GNRFADI
+42 RFESI
-49 NLKGDLFGGVTT
+49 NLKGDIFGGVTT

-92 FAALFGGSSSLISEP
+92 FAALFGGSTTLISEP

-113 IMTAVL
+113 IMTAIL
-119 TSMMAKYPETGMAM
+119 TSMMAKYPETGIAM
-133 SFTVVIMAG
+133 SFTVVMMAG

-152 LGKYITLMPYSVISG
+152 LGKYVTLMPYTVISG

-179 QISPLLGHLA
+179 QLSPLLGHSA
-189 PAGGVIGT
+189 PAGGVLGT

-202 DNILNL
+202 DTLSNIS
-208 KFSELFLGLLTLGI
+208 FSELFLGLLTLSV
-222 LFFLPQKYRRYVP
+222 LFYFPKKYRRYVP
-235 AQLIALVA
+235 AQLVALVV
-243 VTLLSVI
+243 VTLFSVLV
-250 FFDTDSIR
+250 FDSENIR

-267 PSLVLP
+267 PSLIIP
-273 HINADMFT
+273 HFNAEMFT

-316 KELRGQGLANIISG
+316 KELRGQGIANMISG

-352 RSPLSGIIR
+352 RSPVSGMVR

-381 AVLAGIA
+381 SVLAGIA

-402 RAHKVNVQGMA
+402 RAHKINMQSMV

-419 LLTVFVDLIV
+419 FLTVFVDLIV

-439 IIIIEQLS
+439 VIIIEQLS
-447 RVQARQ
+447 RAQAKQ

-461 ENSVPLTDSER
+461 TDVPLTDNER
-472 GLLDKANGKVL
+472 AILDQANGKVL

-490 MIFSVSKAISQQ
+490 MIFSVSKAISRQ
-502 HSSISDYDVMILDLT
+502 HSSIGDYDVMILDLS

-522 DVTVGLALEN
+522 DVTVALALEN
-532 AIKDALDARCE
+532 AVKDALDTNCE

-549 NINTRQQLE
+549 HKETRNQLSKIKVLDLIPE
-558 KFHVLTL
+558 VNDLSSREHALRVALKFV
-565 VPEGNT
+565 
-571 YLFRYEALQASL
+571 S
-583 KYVKNTDLLEP
+583 K
-594 T
+594 

>member
-1 MSKNTVNFMLHI
+1 MF
-13 KVYKSINGNAYNYL
+13 G
-27 LKSRDFF
+27 SRFK
-34 LVRTCTVF
+34 
-42 GNRFADI
+42 DI
-49 NLKGDLFGGVTT
+49 NFKGDIFGGVTT

-84 WGAIMVGF
+84 WGAIMVGL
-92 FAALFGGSSSLISEP
+92 FASLFGGSNTLISEP

-133 SFTVVIMAG
+133 TFTVVMMAG
-142 AFQVLLGTLK
+142 AFQILLGTLK
-152 LGKYITLMPYSVISG
+152 MGKYVTLMPYSVISG

-179 QISPLLGHLA
+179 QLSPLLGHAA
-189 PAGGVIGT
+189 PTGGVLGT

-202 DNILNL
+202 ETISNL
-208 KFSELFLGLLTLGI
+208 KFNELFLGLLTLGI
-222 LFFLPQKYRRYVP
+222 LFFFPKKYRKYVP
-235 AQLIALVA
+235 AQLVALVA
-243 VTLLSVI
+243 VTLLSVML
-250 FFDTDSIR
+250 FDTEDIR

-267 PSLVLP
+267 PSLVAP
-273 HINADMFT
+273 HVDPDMFVE
-281 TMVIDAL
+281 MVIDAL

-316 KELRGQGLANIISG
+316 KELRGQGLANMISG

-352 RSPLSGIIR
+352 RSPLSGVVR

-402 RAHKVNVQGMA
+402 RAHKVSFSGMA

-429 AVGLGVFISN
+429 AVGLGVFVSN
-439 IIIIEQLS
+439 IMIIERLS
-447 RVQARQ
+447 REQARQ

-461 ENSVPLTDSER
+461 EDDVPLTDSER
-472 GLLDKANGKVL
+472 GLLDRANGRVL

-490 MIFSVSKAISQQ
+490 MIFSVSKAISRQ
-502 HSSISDYDVMILDLT
+502 HTSISDYDVMILDLT
-517 DVPMI
+517 DVPML

-532 AIKDALDARCE
+532 AIKDALDAHCE
-543 VLLLCP
+543 VYLLCP
-549 NINTRQQLE
+549 NQRTREQLE
-558 KFHVLTL
+558 RFHVIDL
-565 VPEGNT
+565 VPDNNM
-571 YLFRYEALQASL
+571 YQFRYEALNAAVAHVESDQYQRMTA
-583 KYVKNTDLLEP
+583 
-594 T
+594 

>member
-1 MSKNTVNFMLHI
+1 ML
-13 KVYKSINGNAYNYL
+13 L
-27 LKSRDFF
+27 
-34 LVRTCTVF
+34 
-42 GNRFADI
+42 NRFENI
-49 NLKGDLFGGVTT
+49 NVKGDIFGGVTT

-92 FAALFGGSSSLISEP
+92 FAAIFGGSSTLISEP

-119 TSMMAKYPETGMAM
+119 TSMMAKYPESGIAM
-133 SFTVVIMAG
+133 SFTVVMMAG
-142 AFQVLLGTLK
+142 AFQILLGTLK
-152 LGKYITLMPYSVISG
+152 LGKYVTLMPYSVISG
-167 FMSGIGVILIIL
+167 FMSGIGVILIVL
-179 QISPLLGHLA
+179 QLSPLLGHPA
-189 PAGGVIGT
+189 PPGGVIGT

-202 DNILNL
+202 LTLVNVSV
-208 KFSELFLGLLTLGI
+208 SEFFLGALTLAV
-222 LFFLPQKYRRYVP
+222 LFYFPHKYRKYIP
-235 AQLIALVA
+235 AQLVALIL
-243 VTLLSVI
+243 VTLLSI
-250 FFDTDSIR
+250 IIFDTESIR

-267 PSLVLP
+267 PSMVMP
-273 HINADMFT
+273 HFTADMFT
-281 TMVIDAL
+281 TMIIDAL

-316 KELRGQGLANIISG
+316 KELRGQGLANMLSG

-352 RSPLSGIIR
+352 RSPLSGIVR
-361 ALVLALVVLV
+361 AAILLLVVMV
-371 AGGLTEPIPM
+371 ASSLTAPIPM

-388 VYVGFNILDWSFIQ
+388 VYVGLNILDWSFIQ
-402 RAHKVNVQGMA
+402 RAHKINLSGMI

-419 LLTVFVDLIV
+419 FLTIFVDLIA

-439 IIIIEQLS
+439 IIIIEKLS
-447 RVQARQ
+447 KVQARK

-461 ENSVPLTDSER
+461 ENGVPLTPHER
-472 GLLDKANGKVL
+472 NMLEQANGKVL

-490 MIFSVSKAISQQ
+490 MIFSVSKAISRQ
-502 HSSISDYDVMILDLT
+502 HSSISDYEVMILDLT

-532 AIKDALDARCE
+532 AVKDALDSGCK

-549 NINTRQQLE
+549 HAQTREQLD
-558 KFHVLTL
+558 KLDVLSRLDSTTDYQSR
-565 VPEGNT
+565 EQ
-571 YLFRYEALQASL
+571 ALQAA
-583 KYVKNTDLLEP
+583 LENVSESSG
-594 T
+594 

>member
-1 MSKNTVNFMLHI
+1 M
-13 KVYKSINGNAYNYL
+13 
-27 LKSRDFF
+27 
-34 LVRTCTVF
+34 F
-42 GNRFADI
+42 GQRFENI

-92 FAALFGGSSSLISEP
+92 FASLFGGSSTLISEP

-119 TSMMAKYPETGMAM
+119 TSMVAKYPESGIAM
-133 SFTVVIMAG
+133 TFTVVMMAG
-142 AFQVLLGTLK
+142 AFQILLGTLK

-167 FMSGIGVILIIL
+167 FMSGIGIILIIL
-179 QISPLLGHLA
+179 QLSPLLGHAA
-189 PAGGVIGT
+189 PAGGVLGT
-197 LSALP
+197 LGALP
-202 DNILNL
+202 ETLSHLDI
-208 KFSELFLGLLTLGI
+208 KELFLGLLTLVV
-222 LFFLPQKYRRYVP
+222 LFLFPEKYRKFVP
-235 AQLIALVA
+235 AQLVALVA
-243 VTLLSVI
+243 VTLISIII
-250 FFDTDSIR
+250 FDMDSIR

-267 PSLVLP
+267 PSIVIP
-273 HINADMFT
+273 TINSDMFM

-316 KELRGQGLANIISG
+316 KELRGQGLANMISG

-352 RSPLSGIIR
+352 RSPLSGVFR
-361 ALVLALVVLV
+361 AAVLALVVLV

-381 AVLAGIA
+381 TVLAGIA

-402 RAHKVNVQGMA
+402 RAHKVSFAGMA

-439 IIIIEQLS
+439 IIIIERLS
-447 RVQARQ
+447 REQARQ

-461 ENSVPLTDSER
+461 EDDVPLTDSER
-472 GLLDKANGKVL
+472 ALLDKANGKVL

-490 MIFSVSKAISQQ
+490 MIFSVSKAISRQ
-502 HSSISDYDVMILDLT
+502 HSSISDYEVMILDLT

-532 AIKDALDARCE
+532 AIKDALDTDCQ
-543 VLLLCP
+543 VYLLCP
-549 NINTRQQLE
+549 NENTRMQLE
-558 KFHVLTL
+558 KFHILDL
-565 VPEGNT
+565 IPEQKT
-571 YLFRYEALQASL
+571 YSFRYEALKSA
-583 KYVKNTDLLEP
+583 VKQVSPIMN
-594 T
+594 

>member
-1 MSKNTVNFMLHI
+1 MF
-13 KVYKSINGNAYNYL
+13 G
-27 LKSRDFF
+27 SRFE
-34 LVRTCTVF
+34 
-42 GNRFADI
+42 DI
-49 NLKGDLFGGVTT
+49 NFKGDVFGGVTT

-84 WGAIMVGF
+84 WGAIMVGL
-92 FAALFGGSSSLISEP
+92 FASLFGGSNTLISEP

-133 SFTVVIMAG
+133 TFTVVMMAG
-142 AFQVLLGTLK
+142 AFQILLGTLK
-152 LGKYITLMPYSVISG
+152 LGKYVTLMPYSVISG

-179 QISPLLGHLA
+179 QLSPLMGHAA
-189 PAGGVIGT
+189 PSGGVLGT

-202 DNILNL
+202 ETISNL

-222 LFFLPQKYRRYVP
+222 LFFFPKQYRKYVP
-235 AQLIALVA
+235 AQLVALVA
-243 VTLLSVI
+243 VTLLSVML
-250 FFDTDSIR
+250 FDTEDIR

-267 PSLVLP
+267 PSLVAP
-273 HINADMFT
+273 HIDPDMFVE
-281 TMVIDAL
+281 MVIDAL

-316 KELRGQGLANIISG
+316 KELRGQGLANMISG

-352 RSPLSGIIR
+352 RSPLSGVIR
-361 ALVLALVVLV
+361 ALMLALVVLV

-402 RAHKVNVQGMA
+402 RAHKVSFSGMA
-413 IMYGVM
+413 VMYGVM

-439 IIIIEQLS
+439 IIIIERLS
-447 RVQARQ
+447 REQARQ

-461 ENSVPLTDSER
+461 EDDVPLTDSER
-472 GLLDKANGKVL
+472 GLLDRANGKVL

-490 MIFSVSKAISQQ
+490 MIFSVSKAISRQ

-532 AIKDALDARCE
+532 AIKDALDANCA
-543 VLLLCP
+543 VYLLCP
-549 NINTRQQLE
+549 NERTREQLE
-558 KFHVLTL
+558 KFHVIDL
-565 VPEGNT
+565 VPNDNM
-571 YLFRYEALQASL
+571 YQFRYEALNAAVAHVEADQYQRITA
-583 KYVKNTDLLEP
+583 
-594 T
+594 

>member
-1 MSKNTVNFMLHI
+1 MFGSRFKGINF
-13 KVYKSINGNAYNYL
+13 
-27 LKSRDFF
+27 
-34 LVRTCTVF
+34 
-42 GNRFADI
+42 
-49 NLKGDLFGGVTT
+49 KGDIFGGVTT

-84 WGAIMVGF
+84 WGAIMVGL
-92 FAALFGGSSSLISEP
+92 FASLFGGSNTLISEP

-133 SFTVVIMAG
+133 TFTVVMMAG
-142 AFQVLLGTLK
+142 AFQILLGTLK
-152 LGKYITLMPYSVISG
+152 MGKYVTLMPYSVISG

-179 QISPLLGHLA
+179 QLSPLLGHAA
-189 PAGGVIGT
+189 PTGGVLGT

-202 DNILNL
+202 ETISNL
-208 KFSELFLGLLTLGI
+208 KFNELFLGLLTLGI
-222 LFFLPQKYRRYVP
+222 LFFFPKKYRKYVP
-235 AQLIALVA
+235 AQLVALVA
-243 VTLLSVI
+243 VTLLSVML
-250 FFDTDSIR
+250 FDTEDIR

-267 PSLVLP
+267 PSLVAP
-273 HINADMFT
+273 YIDPDMFVE
-281 TMVIDAL
+281 MVIDAL

-316 KELRGQGLANIISG
+316 KELRGQGLANMISG

-352 RSPLSGIIR
+352 RSPLSGVVR

-402 RAHKVNVQGMA
+402 RAHKVSFSGMA

-429 AVGLGVFISN
+429 AVGLGVFVSN
-439 IIIIEQLS
+439 IMIIERLS
-447 RVQARQ
+447 REQARQ

-461 ENSVPLTDSER
+461 EDDVPLTDSER
-472 GLLDKANGKVL
+472 GLLDRANGRVL

-490 MIFSVSKAISQQ
+490 MIFSVSKAISRQ
-502 HSSISDYDVMILDLT
+502 HTSISDYDVMILDLT
-517 DVPMI
+517 DVPML

-532 AIKDALDARCE
+532 AIKDALDAHCE
-543 VLLLCP
+543 VYLLCP
-549 NINTRQQLE
+549 NQRTREQLE
-558 KFHVLTL
+558 KFHVIDL
-565 VPEGNT
+565 VPDNNM
-571 YLFRYEALQASL
+571 YQFRYEALNAAVAHVESDHYQRMTA
-583 KYVKNTDLLEP
+583 
-594 T
+594 

>member
-1 MSKNTVNFMLHI
+1 MTFYFLKLNAG
-13 KVYKSINGNAYNYL
+13 KSA
-27 LKSRDFF
+27 
-34 LVRTCTVF
+34 VF
-42 GNRFADI
+42 GSRFEDI
-49 NLKGDLFGGVTT
+49 NFKGDVFGGVTT

-84 WGAIMVGF
+84 WGAIMVGL
-92 FAALFGGSSSLISEP
+92 FASLFGGSNTLISEP

-133 SFTVVIMAG
+133 TFTVVMMAG
-142 AFQVLLGTLK
+142 AFQILLGTLK
-152 LGKYITLMPYSVISG
+152 LGKYVTLMPYSVISG

-179 QISPLLGHLA
+179 QLSPLTGHAA
-189 PAGGVIGT
+189 PSGGVLGT

-202 DNILNL
+202 ETISNL

-222 LFFLPQKYRRYVP
+222 LFFFPKQYRKYIP
-235 AQLIALVA
+235 AQLVALVA
-243 VTLLSVI
+243 VTLLSVM
-250 FFDTDSIR
+250 FFDTEDIR

-267 PSLVLP
+267 PSLVAP
-273 HINADMFT
+273 HIDPDMFVE
-281 TMVIDAL
+281 MVIDAL

-316 KELRGQGLANIISG
+316 KELRGQGLANMISG

-352 RSPLSGIIR
+352 RSPLSGVIR
-361 ALVLALVVLV
+361 ALMLALVVLV

-402 RAHKVNVQGMA
+402 RAHKVSFSGMA
-413 IMYGVM
+413 VMYGVM

-439 IIIIEQLS
+439 IIIIERLS
-447 RVQARQ
+447 REQARQ

-461 ENSVPLTDSER
+461 EDDVPLTDSER
-472 GLLDKANGKVL
+472 GLLDRANGKVL

-490 MIFSVSKAISQQ
+490 MIFSVSKAISRQ

-532 AIKDALDARCE
+532 AIKDALDANCA
-543 VLLLCP
+543 VYLLCP
-549 NINTRQQLE
+549 NERTREQLE
-558 KFHVLTL
+558 KFHVIDL
-565 VPEGNT
+565 VPNDNM
-571 YLFRYEALQASL
+571 YQFRYEALNAAVAHVEADQYQRITA
-583 KYVKNTDLLEP
+583 
-594 T
+594 